1 MKNYLFI
8 KNTYG
13 NYETIYTDVQ
23 NVVQNVEFI
32 INGVDVYKI
41 AQDSDMRIYVGELI
55 FASDSICEFS
65 EMVDEFYKILEKY
78 KEKEKDMKEFF
89 LTHRITI
96 SNKVNRE
103 GFVYSKDL
111 QTQLGMKK
119 LEKLEDIEDRLGI
132 DIVKLYKAHMQNV
145 IYHKNRR
152 SNKIEECNVFRSSID
167 RFANGIFTFTLILES
182 INNEKRFAVTSD
194 DYGKTWALTK
204 EELKTKGENYGKERN

>member
-132 DIVKLYKAHMQNV
+132 KLSTLIKAV
-145 IYHKNRR
+145 DDGIYSKEYDSMRR
-152 SNKIEECNVFRSSID
+152 VDLIRLELILGFPITKYEYTFEGLCLYDDDLEECYEF
-167 RFANGIFTFTLILES
+167 
-182 INNEKRFAVTSD
+182 K

-204 EELKTKGENYGKERN
+204 KEIKK